1 MTTFDLP
8 EPELVSVRLDPA
20 QRVTLGGGVAAEAE
34 EQRIWLGQPVCL
46 PADLDHVDEDA
57 KPFLMGRP
65 DSTFTLLAVTV
76 SFAHD
81 EDNPLKSAWVD
92 ITLRRQSPPDMPEPL
107 AWSMV
112 PFDDSDPVNVTKKA
126 VFNGSLKLE
135 SPALGLDVGPS
146 MERENDRT
154 YTQRA
159 VSVEALREGKSTPRW
174 QFSETDVSPIRGT
187 HRLTLIVDTARG
199 AFGRAEISAG
209 ATIWLRRRKV
219 FRYEAALDKVPE
231 VAFAVVP
238 PPSAPVAQAE
248 PSGPGS

>member
-20 QRVTLGGGVAAEAE
+20 QRVTLGGEVAADAE
-34 EQRIWLGQPVCL
+34 EDRIWLGEPVCM
-46 PADLDHVDEDA
+46 PADLEHVDEA
-57 KPFLMGRP
+57 ARPFLVGRP

-92 ITLRRQSPPDMPEPL
+92 ITLRRQSPPDMPEPV

-126 VFNGSLKLE
+126 VFNGSLKLKN
-135 SPALGLDVGPS
+135 PALGLNIGPS
-146 MERENDRT
+146 MKRENDRT

-174 QFSETDVSPIRGT
+174 QFSETDVSAIRGT

-199 AFGRAEISAG
+199 AFAQAEISAG

-238 PPSAPVAQAE
+238 PPAVTRA
-248 PSGPGS
+248 